1 MCFSANASFGS
12 GLVLSAIGVA
22 SLAKVKHPSQ
32 IMFASIPLVFAVQQF
47 SEGFLWLTLPYSDQA
62 YLQQVITHI
71 FLIFAQVLWP
81 LWVPI
86 AIILVEK
93 EKTRKP
99 FQKVLVGIGILVAL
113 YFGLCLFFY
122 HVQAKIVGYHIYY
135 EQDYPVVPRNFGG
148 ALYIV
153 ATIAPLFFSHVKKM
167 WILGLTILAS
177 YIVTAIF
184 YDHYVVSVWCFF
196 SSIISASVYLIMLE
210 FKKLNKEEM
219 SHKTLVLTMHHQ
231 SGKI

>member
-22 SLAKVKHPSQ
+22 SLTKVKHPSQ
-32 IMFASIPLVFAVQQF
+32 IMFASIPLVFAVQQI

-62 YLQQVITHI
+62 HLQQVITHI

-81 LWVPI
+81 LWVPV

-93 EKTRKP
+93 EETRKP
-99 FQKVLVGIGILVAL
+99 FQKVLVGIGVLVAL
-113 YFGLCLFFY
+113 YLGLCLFFY
-122 HVQAKIVGYHIYY
+122 HVQAKIIGYHIYY

-153 ATIAPLFFSHVKKM
+153 ATIAPLFFSHVKRM
-167 WILGLTILAS
+167 WILGLTILVS

-196 SSIISASVYLIMLE
+196 SSLISAAVYLIMLE
-210 FKKLNKEEM
+210 FRKSNKENI
-219 SHKTLVLTMHHQ
+219 SNQTLVLTIHHQ
-231 SGKI
+231 PGEI